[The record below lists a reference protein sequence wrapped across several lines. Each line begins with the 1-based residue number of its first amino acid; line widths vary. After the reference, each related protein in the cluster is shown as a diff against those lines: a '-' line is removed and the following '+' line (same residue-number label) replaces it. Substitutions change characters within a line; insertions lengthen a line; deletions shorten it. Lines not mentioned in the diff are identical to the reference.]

1 MKVKNIG
8 IFGAA
13 LSLVACIG
21 VLTALS
27 HSTNQVTPSS
37 EPDATNQFTPSS
49 EPETVDAEVTVS
61 CEQTYSE
68 FFEEDEVDAIDIVLV
83 SHMKE
88 TTDLVAHLGAGDH
101 RGDDTLGLCLR
112 HLMCRARG
120 AVLTSG
126 TC

>member
-1 MKVKNIG
+1 MTTAWARLDHESKEYRI
-8 IFGAA
+8 IGAA

-37 EPDATNQFTPSS
+37 EP
-49 EPETVDAEVTVS
+49 ETVDAEVTVS

-68 FFEEDEVDAIDIVLV
+68 FFEEYEVDAIDIVLV

-101 RGDDTLGLCLR
+101 RDTLGLCLR
-112 HLMCRARG
+112 HLMCRAHG

-126 TC
+126 AC

>member
-27 HSTNQVTPSS
+27 HS
-37 EPDATNQFTPSS
+37 TNQFTPSS